1 MIEVIG
7 HENARDLLAQSRPQ
21 SLLLSGPEGVGRRH
35 LAAWFA
41 YGLNCEQGFPPCG
54 QCASCRQTPHPDHF
68 EIGPRTTNR
77 SGETAQNPQIHI
89 DQIVPRQ
96 GAEVQSLLEW
106 IESAPQYRRKV
117 AVIDGAHQMTEAAA
131 NALLKLLEE
140 PPSYAHLV
148 LIAPSGHSVLKTLAS
163 RCIEVRLA
171 PLPPERLRTL
181 SDDPDMLAFAQGAPG
196 RLLWALEHPAEVHDV
211 VKLVDG
217 LLLHLDEGP
226 RALELAKALLQQVL
240 QEPSPLPFL
249 QRAFA
254 RLEPTLRAE
263 ALALISE
270 IEQARRAYVHT
281 DLLAAYLV
289 LKLRRIYGNV
299 RPRTL

>member
-54 QCASCRQTPHPDHF
+54 QCASCRQSPHPDHL
-68 EIGPRTTNR
+68 ELAPKTTSR

-89 DQIVPRQ
+89 DQIVPRS
-96 GAEVQSLLEW
+96 GAEAQSLLEW
-106 IESAPQYRRKV
+106 IESAPQFRRKV

-140 PPSYAHLV
+140 PPAYAHLV
-148 LIAPSGHSVLKTLAS
+148 LIAPSKDAVLKTLAS
-163 RCIEVRLA
+163 RCFEIRLA
-171 PLPPERLRTL
+171 PLPLERLKTL

-196 RLLWALEHPAEVHDV
+196 RLLWALEHPAEVRDV

-226 RALELAKALLQQVL
+226 RALELAKALFNQFLR
-240 QEPSPLPFL
+240 EPSPRPFL
-249 QRAFA
+249 ERAFA
-254 RLEPTLRAE
+254 RLEARERLAALSLLR
-263 ALALISE
+263 E
-270 IEQARRAYVHT
+270 IERARRAYVHT

-299 RPRTL
+299 LV